1 MHQGDRIFCTG
12 PGPPATFSPETEV
25 AVTFSVPAPRD
36 KHTYWAAWHAKSQ
49 WLTVCVARD
58 WAGNKYNYRRPPLE
72 SWGDLPPTELGF
84 YTLTTWDT
92 ANNRVVDV
100 RDVHSDRPS
109 SWPLGFLLKVWTCG
123 DEVWMAFVA
132 TDVGPASEQFELTL
146 VHYVPGKTPADPWG
160 GRWLRD
166 TDDNFLSLPLFR
178 SSIACLSVSEESG
191 QLAFVRRYWDEQTGS
206 HHAVLHFYDVRERRS
221 VVVEWFISHDD
232 RDTVLLSPCGS
243 RMVYV
248 RNSSRGPEITVY
260 ARVIKSEEGTLGWIR
275 SKCTPPDRLG
285 VDLPRRAMRL
295 TSEAFSPCGSR
306 ALFLW
311 ESENNAIGL
320 DGVFVVDLLKTEHSN
335 RVEVEWH
342 DWHSETV
349 PSQLAWSE
357 DGLFARTASMGGV
370 LRVGL
375 VA

>member
-1 MHQGDRIFCTG
+1 M
-12 PGPPATFSPETEV
+12 
-25 AVTFSVPAPRD
+25 
-36 KHTYWAAWHAKSQ
+36 
-49 WLTVCVARD
+49 
-58 WAGNKYNYRRPPLE
+58 
-72 SWGDLPPTELGF
+72 
-84 YTLTTWDT
+84 
-92 ANNRVVDV
+92 
-100 RDVHSDRPS
+100 
-109 SWPLGFLLKVWTCG
+109 
-123 DEVWMAFVA
+123 
-132 TDVGPASEQFELTL
+132 
-146 VHYVPGKTPADPWG
+146 
-160 GRWLRD
+160 
-166 TDDNFLSLPLFR
+166 
-178 SSIACLSVSEESG
+178 
-191 QLAFVRRYWDEQTGS
+191 
-206 HHAVLHFYDVRERRS
+206 LHFYDVRERRS

-342 DWHSETV
+342 NWHSETV